1 MLTNERFANL
11 YRAYK
16 AIDNVL
22 HGRTADGKDSLPYQ
36 VSFTNEKHAL
46 KAASHQLRLILCCC
60 HKDLTLDD
68 VTPLTVKFLW
78 HLTRTGKTTPN
89 EILALSILPFA
100 RAISHAP
107 HLVRGKGSLN
117 AILRRHQVHLAQE
130 RSKAWYGLAEAMPA
144 RKLLWSDGRFTL
156 EEATDPR
163 HLVYDSLALGH
174 CVGSLYNNAALAHAG
189 LTPHDPE
196 SIHYLHYWIKVRG
209 RVVRIFTLAEAGM
222 PLMTIEYH
230 PATKTILAVQGKVT
244 PQGELD
250 PLPARIKEPLLAAVK
265 AVTGRKVTARLL
277 KSIPFEGA
285 ARKPGRQPPPP
296 VIPS

>member
-16 AIDNVL
+16 AIDNIL
-22 HGRTADGKDSLPYQ
+22 HGRTADGRDSLPYR
-36 VSFTNEKHAL
+36 VSFTNENSAL
-46 KAASHQLRLILCCC
+46 KAAAHQLRLILCHC
-60 HKDLTLDD
+60 HKDLTLED

-89 EILALSILPFA
+89 EILAFSILPFA
-100 RAISHAP
+100 RAISHTP

-130 RSKAWYGLAEAMPA
+130 RAKAWYGLAEAMPA

-196 SIHYLHYWIKVRG
+196 SIHFLHYWIKIRG
-209 RVVRIFTLAEAGM
+209 RVVCIFTLAEAGM

-230 PATKTILAVQGKVT
+230 PATKTILALQGKVT
-244 PQGELD
+244 PHGDLV
-250 PLPARIKEPLLAAVK
+250 PLPARIREPFLAAVK

-285 ARKPGRQPPPP
+285 ARKPGRQPPP